1 MRPILLFLIVVLAA
15 ALAAPLLLTS
25 RGETPGPTNTT
36 ATTTTATTTEPVQRT
51 FSVELLRAELNY
63 SSPSAEFYVPL
74 LPTADWV
81 KLYVKAGPLGYD
93 PYPVSITI
101 RDLEGNILLGPWGV
115 AGPGATVSRWL
126 GQGHLGKSYVVE
138 TVFIEPPS
146 NPNWTHPAWYIEIW
160 IEYGVRG

>member
-1 MRPILLFLIVVLAA
+1 MRILILFLIVA
-15 ALAAPLLLTS
+15 ALAAAPLLLLGHGAS
-25 RGETPGPTNTT
+25 GPTVNI
-36 ATTTTATTTEPVQRT
+36 TTTTATTSAPVQRT
-51 FSVELLRAELNY
+51 FRVDLLETRLNY

-81 KLYVKAGPLGYD
+81 KLYVKAGPMGYD

-101 RDLEGNILLGPWGV
+101 RDASSGEALLGPWGV

-138 TVFIEPPS
+138 VDFIKPPS
-146 NPNWTHPAWYIEIW
+146 NPGWTHPAWYIEIW
-160 IEYGVRG
+160 IEYGVKG